1 MLSIRKVGVDIQCA
15 QFRKLLVQYLPN
27 DGTLPL
33 QVADRR
39 VRWSPRLLLLF
50 GIVMQLMGEASLGD
64 RFENARVAITGM
76 YPTRRRVGGTYAGF
90 VNAMIRRG
98 GQAIKVLADHLRQL
112 MPQVFAAMWKIDG
125 RVVFAVDGSRFECP
139 RTRANEQL
147 GRAGR
152 KKSGPQFML
161 TTLFHVATGL
171 PWGWLTGAGK
181 TSERRH
187 LRDMLSLIP
196 AGSWL
201 LADAGFTGFDL
212 LTELQSRGINFVI
225 RCGSN
230 VTLLKGLGYRVRTHK
245 DVVYLWPET
254 AREGRK
260 QPLILRLVRIAGERS
275 EVCLLVSELDRRQV
289 SNAEVLKLYRKRWGV
304 EVFFRSLKQT
314 MSRGR
319 MQSDAPDNGA
329 AELDWSMMSIW
340 MLGMVMLQQMQS
352 VDRKAQDWSLAGGL
366 RVIRRALTQDR
377 QQRRAMR
384 RFAEDLRCALKDQ
397 YVRVSSKTSRDYPR
411 KKNEPPAG
419 APKVRTATKSEV
431 KLAQRL
437 RSELRAA

>member
-1 MLSIRKVGVDIQCA
+1 MRDVTPFLRPVSPTTAFNTTSCVPFG
-15 QFRKLLVQYLPN
+15 F
-27 DGTLPL
+27 PL
-33 QVADRR
+33 AA
-39 VRWSPRLLLLF
+39 SPSDFPPLRISPF
-50 GIVMQLMGEASLGD
+50 G
-64 RFENARVAITGM
+64 F
-76 YPTRRRVGGTYAGF
+76 P
-90 VNAMIRRG
+90 
-98 GQAIKVLADHLRQL
+98 
-112 MPQVFAAMWKIDG
+112 
-125 RVVFAVDGSRFECP
+125 
-139 RTRANEQL
+139 
-147 GRAGR
+147 
-152 KKSGPQFML
+152 
-161 TTLFHVATGL
+161 
-171 PWGWLTGAGK
+171 
-181 TSERRH
+181 
-187 LRDMLSLIP
+187 
-196 AGSWL
+196 
-201 LADAGFTGFDL
+201 
-212 LTELQSRGINFVI
+212 
-225 RCGSN
+225 
-230 VTLLKGLGYRVRTHK
+230 
-245 DVVYLWPET
+245 
-254 AREGRK
+254 
-260 QPLILRLVRIAGERS
+260 
-275 EVCLLVSELDRRQV
+275 
-289 SNAEVLKLYRKRWGV
+289 KRWGV